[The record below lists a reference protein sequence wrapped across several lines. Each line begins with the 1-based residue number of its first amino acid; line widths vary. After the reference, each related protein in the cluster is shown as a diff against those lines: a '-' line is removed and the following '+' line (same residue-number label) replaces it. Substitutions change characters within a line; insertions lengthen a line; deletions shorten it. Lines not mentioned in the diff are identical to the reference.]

1 MNKVNLFLTAG
12 MIISLSLL
20 FNSCKKETVTTENCN
35 QYVEAF
41 NVAMQAYIIN
51 PTEETCVDYAQAL
64 KNYVDN
70 CGLLTPAQRAEFE
83 EDYNELNCHE

>member
-1 MNKVNLFLTAG
+1 MKKVSLLLTAG
-12 MIISLSLL
+12 MILVFLSLI
-20 FNSCKKETVTTENCN
+20 SCKKETTTTANCD

-41 NVAMQAYIIN
+41 NVASQAYIIN

-83 EDYNELNCHE
+83 EDYNELNCQE